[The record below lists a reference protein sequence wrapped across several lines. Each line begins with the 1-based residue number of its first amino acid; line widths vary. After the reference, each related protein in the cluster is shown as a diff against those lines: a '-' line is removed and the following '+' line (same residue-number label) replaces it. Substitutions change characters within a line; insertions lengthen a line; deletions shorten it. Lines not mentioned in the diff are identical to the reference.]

1 MAEVT
6 TKPTDLQGGEPQ
18 VQGGEPTEQGAN
30 AAAQGEGGQPA
41 DKSPREVL
49 YERIRTMRP
58 DAKYDENEDEY
69 YSQASGIL
77 DDLER
82 EGKQG
87 KTLQEKLM
95 RRFEEDPEEAQALL
109 DYMDGMPLVAAIRKN
124 KGDEAL
130 TMQEGMDGWE
140 EYQQAGADRKKR
152 FDDQRALLDEI
163 RSNSELSEK
172 DFDEFAAENNLNDE
186 QKEAV
191 RQLIQGDL
199 ENLSKGRITKEIYG
213 RYRNALNHDS
223 DVEGAHEQGRVE
235 GKNEAIEA
243 KKAKMAGS
251 GLPNGSAG
259 GNASEEIEEGTG
271 NPTADFLKNIRRK

>member
-30 AAAQGEGGQPA
+30 AAAQGEEGQPA

-82 EGKQG
+82 EGEQG

-172 DFDEFAAENNLNDE
+172 DFDEFAAENKLNDE

-259 GNASEEIEEGTG
+259 GNANEEIEEGTG
-271 NPTADFLKNIRRK
+271 NPTADFLRSIRRK